1 MERNLL
7 SERVTE
13 DTTVR
18 SLGTET
24 GLCVQQLLTNSK
36 CLSLKLAVSYNPEG
50 AVKESVVQ

>member
-18 SLGTET
+18 YLGTET